1 MGTPRC
7 HRHHDDLTAG
17 ARGWGQAGL
26 DHRGPG
32 RPGRGGKLGKYA
44 AAARRRVWL
53 GSGRAF
59 PAAGR
64 DGALPPPSFPSRSP
78 HFVAWGGVG
87 GLGTP
92 RSPSLRFGVGGRGR
106 VGAMRGGCAPRLD
119 PKAPQSHPCTSLQ
132 PAAGLS
138 LLLGT
143 PQLVGGGQPDPHIY
157 SAGAQGRP
165 HPLGTTPP
173 PSLISIS
180 GQAGPGVAE
189 EHGAFP

>member
-1 MGTPRC
+1 MTSRREQG
-7 HRHHDDLTAG
+7 DG
-17 ARGWGQAGL
+17 AKPGWITGVLGGQGGEGSWENMRPLRAAVFGL
-26 DHRGPG
+26 EVAALSPQ
-32 RPGRGGKLGKYA
+32 RGGTVPFLPTASPPA
-44 AAARRRVWL
+44 APTLWL
-53 GSGRAF
+53 GR
-59 PAAGR
+59 
-64 DGALPPPSFPSRSP
+64 
-78 HFVAWGGVG
+78 GVG

-106 VGAMRGGCAPRLD
+106 VGLMWGGCVPRLD

-132 PAAGLS
+132 LVAGLS

-173 PSLISIS
+173 P
-180 GQAGPGVAE
+180 
-189 EHGAFP
+189 HH